1 LASDEA
7 EDLNE
12 DGEIDEADYEL
23 LLEFVFG
30 GPDGPG
36 GPGPFVPEFED
47 WLASD
52 EAEDLNED
60 GEIDEADYELL
71 LEFVFGGPD
80 GPGGPGPFVPEFEDW
95 LASDEAE
102 DLNEDGEI
110 DESDYDIFV
119 EILFVEG
126 PGGPGPDPLFELL
139 DRLASE
145 FDDNPRMLIDP
156 LDFLEELDDPGAV
169 DFLLRLQ
176 VLTDSY
182 LEKRSCL
189 SWRMGLPMAKVIFL
203 A

>member
-1 LASDEA
+1 MDSLFDGPGGPDGPFVPDFEDWLASDEA

-30 GPDGPG
+30 GPG
-36 GPGPFVPEFED
+36 GPDYGPFVPDFED

-80 GPGGPGPFVPEFEDW
+80 GPG
-95 LASDEAE
+95 
-102 DLNEDGEI
+102 
-110 DESDYDIFV
+110 
-119 EILFVEG
+119 
-126 PGGPGPDPLFELL
+126 PDPLFELL

-145 FDDNPRMLIDP
+145 FDDNPRLLIDP

-169 DFLLRLQ
+169 DFLLRLAGFDGLLSREE
-176 VLTDSY
+176 VLSI
-182 LEKRSCL
+182 LEDGPPNGEGDFPRLDRRGILEESTWRSGSCL
-189 SWRMGLPMAKVIFL
+189 
-203 A
+203 